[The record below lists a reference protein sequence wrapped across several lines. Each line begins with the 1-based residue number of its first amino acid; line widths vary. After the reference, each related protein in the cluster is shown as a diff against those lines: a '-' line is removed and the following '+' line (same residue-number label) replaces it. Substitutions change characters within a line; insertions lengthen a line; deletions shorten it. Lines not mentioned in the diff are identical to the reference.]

1 MRTTL
6 TSRARAELKA
16 HESSLQASLHVG
28 RPTVAGPPANEG
40 FDWLGVNAERAAM
53 SLDILKDTRKA
64 MAAMKAREGHPEE
77 IAVGLDPK
85 TAAPPPLATHLIAQ
99 QGCSGI
105 EFTRQER
112 RVLK

>member
-16 HESSLQASLHVG
+16 HESSLQVSLHVG

-53 SLDILKDTRKA
+53 SLDILKDKRKA
-64 MAAMKAREGHPEE
+64 MAAMKARERHRKE
-77 IAVGLDPK
+77 IEVGLDLRMA
-85 TAAPPPLATHLIAQ
+85 TPPPLATHLIAR

-105 EFTRQER
+105 EFARQER